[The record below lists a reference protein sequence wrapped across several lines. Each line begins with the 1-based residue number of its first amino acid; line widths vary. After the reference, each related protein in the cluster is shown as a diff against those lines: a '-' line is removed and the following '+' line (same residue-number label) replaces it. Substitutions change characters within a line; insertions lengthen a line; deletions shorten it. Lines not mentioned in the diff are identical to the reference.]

1 MKTRQFLYPGFR
13 TFAHGGDYNPD
24 QWMDRYPE
32 VIDRD
37 LELMD
42 LSGCNT
48 FSVGI
53 FAWARYE
60 PREGEYHF
68 DWMRDLLDRL
78 HAAGKHAVLATPSGS
93 KPAWMS
99 ETYPEIRRVDERD
112 RRDHHHGRHNHCYT
126 SPVYREKV
134 SQMNRRLAEEFGD
147 HPAVVLWHLSNEYGG
162 ECYCDLCLAAFREWL
177 QDRYK
182 TLDNLNHAWWAHF
195 WSHTL
200 TDWDQIDPRD
210 ESVDGMRLDWMR
222 FVSHQTVDFMK
233 AETRALREGGA
244 TQPVTTNMMGTFP
257 TLDYW
262 RFVEDVDVI
271 ADDAYPL
278 WKYNQ
283 DDLVTAAGAA
293 FSHDM
298 HRAMK
303 GGRPWMLMESCTDT
317 VQWCEVP
324 KLKRPGVYRTEMIQA
339 LAHGA
344 DSLMY
349 FQWRKGRGSQEKFHG
364 AVVDHEGS
372 TNTRTFQQVRE
383 IGSLLGNLEQITG
396 WGNKPEV
403 AVVMDWDARWAME
416 FSDGVSRMEKE
427 ATYMSP
433 VFEFHRMFWKLGV
446 STDVIESTCD
456 LSDYRLVVA
465 PQLYLLKPGVADALM
480 SFVKKGGTLLL
491 TCFSGVVNESNLCFM
506 GGFPGDGLRE
516 FCGVWAEEM
525 DFLYEGE
532 HQTIEMSAENALGLS
547 GTFRTQRKLEVL
559 HAEGADVL
567 ATVTSDFYAGYPIFT
582 CKEQGEGK
590 VFYLGAHMQETF
602 LDALGPALIRTA
614 GVKQVIETVL
624 PEGVS
629 AQKRT
634 NGKQDFVFLQNFT
647 TTTVTVS
654 LDDRDYCCMETGDPV
669 SSKVELAEWESRILI
684 RNA

>member
-1 MKTRQFLYPGFR
+1 MQTRQMIYPGFR

-32 VIDRD
+32 ILDRD

-42 LSGCNT
+42 QSGCNT

-60 PREGEYHF
+60 PREGEFHF

-93 KPAWMS
+93 KPAWLS
-99 ETYPEIRRVDERD
+99 QTYPEVCRVDEKG
-112 RRDHHHGRHNHCYT
+112 RRDHHHGRHNHCFT

-134 SQMNRRLAEEFGD
+134 ATLNRRLAEEFGD

-162 ECYCDLCLAAFREWL
+162 WCYCDHCLNAFRSWL
-177 QDRYK
+177 KERYK
-182 TLDNLNHAWWAHF
+182 TLEELNHAWWAHF

-200 TDWDQIDPRD
+200 YDWDQIDPRD
-210 ESVDGMRLDWMR
+210 VSVDGMRLDWMR
-222 FVSHQTVDFMK
+222 FVTHQTVDFMN

-244 TQPVTTNMMGTFP
+244 EQPVTTNMMGTFP

-262 RFVEDVDVI
+262 RFVESVDVI
-271 ADDAYPL
+271 ADDAYPT
-278 WKYNQ
+278 WVYGEQ
-283 DDLVTAAGAA
+283 DIKTAAGAA
-293 FSHDM
+293 FAHDL
-298 HRAMK
+298 HRTMK

-372 TNTRTFQQVRE
+372 TNTRTFRQVSE
-383 IGSLLGNLEQITG
+383 IGELLEKLGDMAG
-396 WGNKPEV
+396 WGNQPEV
-403 AVVMDWDARWAME
+403 AVVMDWDSRWAME
-416 FSDGVSRMEKE
+416 YSDGVSRMEKSD
-427 ATYMSP
+427 TYMAP
-433 VFEFHRMFWKLGV
+433 VYEFHRMFWKQGI
-446 STDVIESTCD
+446 STDVIESICD
-456 LSDYRLVVA
+456 LSGYKLVVA
-465 PQLYLLKPGVADALM
+465 PQLYLLKPGVSESLM
-480 SFVKKGGTLLL
+480 SFVRNGGTLLL
-491 TCFSGVVNESNLCFM
+491 TCFSGVVNESNLCFL

-532 HQTIEMSAENALGLS
+532 SQTVEMLPGNALGLE
-547 GTFRTQRKLEVL
+547 GTFQTQRKLEVM
-559 HAEGADVL
+559 HAEGAEVL
-567 ATVTSDFYAGYPIFT
+567 ATVSSDFYAGNPILT
-582 CKEQGEGK
+582 CKEQGTGR
-590 VFYLGAHMQETF
+590 VYYLGAHMQEAF
-602 LDALGPALIRTA
+602 LDHLGPALVRSADLTKVIDTELPKGVTAQMRTD
-614 GVKQVIETVL
+614 GD
-624 PEGVS
+624 
-629 AQKRT
+629 R
-634 NGKQDFVFLQNFT
+634 DFVFLQNFT
-647 TTTVTVS
+647 ISSASVR
-654 LDDRDYCCMETGDPV
+654 LDDREYRCMESGEVLPEA
-669 SSKVELAEWESRILI
+669 VELAGWESRILV
-684 RNA
+684 RDA